1 MFLRFSLSLLLFL
14 TGSATLLPARTDDLA
29 NEGKIHIFAFLILII
44 ETIMEK
50 SYMNPD
56 YQAPEAMVV
65 TIGNSN
71 VICASPYNVN
81 DPWAGNTEE
90 EW

>member
-1 MFLRFSLSLLLFL
+1 
-14 TGSATLLPARTDDLA
+14 
-29 NEGKIHIFAFLILII
+29 
-44 ETIMEK
+44 MEK

>member
-1 MFLRFSLSLLLFL
+1 
-14 TGSATLLPARTDDLA
+14 
-29 NEGKIHIFAFLILII
+29 
-44 ETIMEK
+44 MEK
-50 SYMNPD
+50 SCMNPD

-71 VICASPYNVN
+71 VICASPYTVN